1 MLKKSKCVVLLLLT
15 LTACSRAPQHI
26 ESYSDVYPKAS
37 DDATQIYQLRS
48 NKERTHYFV
57 DNKELGVGKKLM
69 IKLNNQGH
77 TIVAQP
83 ENCKTSKE
91 EFVQPPYSAEVPL
104 SFTFLIGDCE
114 TGND

>member
-1 MLKKSKCVVLLLLT
+1 MIKKSKCIVFLLLT
-15 LTACSRAPQHI
+15 LTACSRAPHI

-37 DDATQIYQLRS
+37 EDATQIYQLRS
-48 NKERTHYFV
+48 NKERTHFFV
-57 DNKELGVGKKLM
+57 DNKELGIGKKLM

-91 EFVQPPYSAEVPL
+91 EFVQPPYNAEAPL
-104 SFTFLIGDCE
+104 SFTFVTGDCE
-114 TGND
+114 TGNN